1 MKVIRALFSGRYIYV
16 IGFLLIV
23 VYMFPYLIQGED
35 AYLTIHDYLDLS
47 VAHDQAVEENGL
59 LFSFNGNLPILDGMP
74 RSSFVSPFSI
84 KAVLLYLFSPYW
96 TIIANMLLVRFLA
109 FVGMYLLVYNYIAKE
124 KYIISFIVAFLFSII
139 NYYTDY
145 GLSAAGI
152 PLVTYAILNLYNNVK
167 IKESFLWITVY
178 ALYSSLVLGGYAVCI
193 LLFVSIFLHIIQN
206 KNIPK
211 YPTYA
216 LLLISTIF
224 LFNLYN
230 VIINYIHPTN
240 MISHRVEFNMG
251 MTFGKAIKY
260 IVDIIIHG
268 QYHAGNIEALFIILL
283 FCFVFSKFWR
293 TDKCLRVLMISLI
306 IIVSCCF
313 AGKVIQVLPVKL
325 FSMFQ
330 FDRFYFLYPA
340 ILLVLLAKCM
350 HIFYEKKLRVLF
362 AIALIL
368 GSYSVVVPNKEYLI
382 NLSHIKN
389 GKIDKNPTFAQFY
402 DKELFKVIFKSIHAE
417 PNYQTKVVSVGMYPA
432 VAEFNG
438 FHTLDTSI
446 ANYNLEYKHKFR
458 EVIKTELD
466 ESEIIKDYFDNYGNR
481 CYIFSSELGRHYL
494 YGKSSNK
501 RISHLD
507 INTDALKQL
516 GCQYILSAVNIDN
529 YKELNL
535 KYKGSFTTENSFWD
549 IKVYKL

>member
-1 MKVIRALFSGRYIYV
+1 MKVLRTLFSRKYLYI
-16 IGFLLIV
+16 IGLLLIV
-23 VYMFPYLIQGED
+23 VYMLPYIIQGEN
-35 AYLTIHDYLDLS
+35 AYITIHDYLDLS
-47 VAHDQAVEENGL
+47 VAHDQMVEEKGL
-59 LFSFNGNLPILDGMP
+59 LFSSNGNLPILDGIP
-74 RSSFVSPFSI
+74 RSAFVFPFSI
-84 KAVLLYLFSPYW
+84 KTVLLYLFSPYW

-109 FVGMYLLVYNYIAKE
+109 FVGMYMLVDNYIAKG
-124 KYIISFIVAFLFSII
+124 KHVISFIVAFLFSII

-178 ALYSSLVLGGYAVCI
+178 AQYSSLVLGGYAVCI
-193 LLFVSIFLHIIQN
+193 LLFVSIFLHIIRN

-216 LLLISTIF
+216 LFLISAIL

-240 MISHRVEFNMG
+240 MISHRVEFDLE
-251 MTFGKAIKY
+251 MTLGKAIRY
-260 IVDIIIHG
+260 IIDIILHG
-268 QYHAGNIEALFIILL
+268 QYHAGNIEAFLIIPLFFIVFFMSWRKDKCIRLLIISLFII
-283 FCFVFSKFWR
+283 
-293 TDKCLRVLMISLI
+293 I
-306 IIVSCCF
+306 SCCF
-313 AGKVIQVLPVKL
+313 AGKIIQVLPVKL

-340 ILLVLLAKCM
+340 LCLILLAKSLE
-350 HIFYEKKLRVLF
+350 ILYAKKYRVLF
-362 AIALIL
+362 AFALII
-368 GSYSVVVPNKEYLI
+368 GIYSVIAPNREYRI

-389 GKIDKNPTFAQFY
+389 GEIDNNPTFAQFY
-402 DKELFKVIFKSIHAE
+402 DKGLFNTILKSL
-417 PNYQTKVVSVGMYPA
+417 NVKSDYKTKVVSLGMFPA

-438 FHTLDTSI
+438 LHTLDVSI
-446 ANYNLEYKHKFR
+446 ANYSLDYKHKFR
-458 EVIKTELD
+458 EVIKDELE
-466 ESEIIKDYFDNYGNR
+466 ESKEIKDYFDKYGNR
-481 CYIFSSELGRHYL
+481 CYIFSSELGKRYL
-494 YGKSSNK
+494 YGKSSKK
-501 RISHLD
+501 RVSHLD
-507 INTDALKQL
+507 IDTKALKQL
-516 GCQYILSAVNIDN
+516 GCQYIISAVDIDN